1 MSYYPAMRLLAIL
14 VTLVSQPFVGITYI
28 DRTETSPRPVHL
40 HIVQIDL
47 AAPGLRFK
55 LSPPSGGREV
65 VRQTTLDFLTQ
76 EGAQLAINAHY
87 FLPFPSADRE
97 AWLVGIAASEGR
109 VYSAFETPEQSF
121 ALVRDAAG
129 LNIDGENHATIVHRD
144 RRIADGLHVREPVTL
159 WTTVSGSA
167 QIVTDGVKTVPTY
180 KDAQHLDALLDPGG
194 PGTFSNEK
202 SWYDV
207 ATARTAVGL
216 SRDGR
221 TLTLFTV
228 DVRGGSEGMRVGE
241 VADVLVA
248 DYGVWNALNLDG
260 GGSTSMAL
268 EDPVTHVRSMVN
280 VSSDRDNPGGR
291 SVGSS
296 LVVFA
301 RPASARAPH

>member
-1 MSYYPAMRLLAIL
+1 M
-14 VTLVSQPFVGITYI
+14 
-28 DRTETSPRPVHL
+28 

-55 LSPPSGGREV
+55 LSPPDGGREV
-65 VRQTTLDFLTQ
+65 VRQTTLDYLAQ

-129 LNIDGENHATIVHRD
+129 LNVDRENRATIIHRRS
-144 RRIADGLHVREPVTL
+144 RRGFGQGSDSGTDVAEPVAL

-167 QIVTDGVKTVPTY
+167 QIVTNGGKTVPTY
-180 KDAQHLDALLDPGG
+180 KDAQHPDALLDVGG
-194 PGTFSNEK
+194 PGTFSNDR
-202 SWYDV
+202 SWYEV
-207 ATARTAVGL
+207 ATARTAIGL

-241 VADVLVA
+241 VADLLMT

-260 GGSTSMAL
+260 GGSTSMAM
-268 EDPVTHVRSMVN
+268 EDPLTHSRALVN
-280 VSSDRDNPGGR
+280 VSSDRDNPSTGR

-296 LVVFA
+296 LAVFA
-301 RPASARAPH
+301 RPASKSPVP